1 MKQRTFSCCKQFIY
15 PKIHFKSSLL
25 LTTGCF
31 NSSNYSSRF
40 FNRKVRKPVLRI
52 KQKQESVSNIM
63 TNVNEFG
70 IHPLNRHKSKNLKQS
85 SKHNSQVNYANIY
98 GIKIHNKKKCIVR
111 KIDHTKSEYGN
122 IIKNKNAAIFNEENP
137 LISDEVDTIVKKD
150 TIVTFKGDSETQ
162 EPIED
167 NISCEINEDINHSI
181 IKAQR
186 IFSLKIDTNNN
197 NNNEEITT
205 PYFKALNGKEHNNF
219 FNINDEYF
227 GKTIFK
233 GRKHIRNKSIKE
245 RKSTVSSHKMRL
257 LFVPIFDLY
266 K

>member
-15 PKIHFKSSLL
+15 SKIHFKSSLL
-25 LTTGCF
+25 PTTNCS
-31 NSSNYSSRF
+31 NSNNCSDIF

-52 KQKQESVSNIM
+52 KQKQGSVSNIIYE
-63 TNVNEFG
+63 NEFD
-70 IHPLNRHKSKNLKQS
+70 IHPLNKHKLKNLKQP
-85 SKHNSQVNYANIY
+85 SKRTSQVDYGNIY

-245 RKSTVSSHKMRL
+245 RKSTV
-257 LFVPIFDLY
+257 
-266 K
+266 